1 MRALVVLTLIAVL
14 AAPARAQQPPP
25 QQEPAKPAADTSAST
40 IDATKLGVS
49 LSRIQKG
56 LRTAEAREKSNA
68 DGLRIEFNVQV
79 YGRAPR
85 IDVIPEDTD
94 LVFGNVP
101 GTAPT
106 HRQFIEHVT
115 PQIYRTPTMPV
126 SAFAALA
133 AQWLADKSK
142 KSRCEEEIAN
152 YRALVM
158 QGVNVSAPRCTQ

>member
-1 MRALVVLTLIAVL
+1 MRGLLVFTLIAAL
-14 AAPARAQQPPP
+14 AAPARAQQ
-25 QQEPAKPAADTSAST
+25 QEQEPAKPVAETPA

-49 LSRIQKG
+49 LSRIQKA
-56 LRTAEAREKSNA
+56 LRTAEAREKSNQ
-68 DGLRIEFNVQV
+68 DGLRLEFNVQV
-79 YGRAPR
+79 FGTAPR
-85 IDVIPEDTD
+85 IDVIPEDTE
-94 LVFGNVP
+94 LVFGEVP

-133 AQWLADKSK
+133 AQWLANKSK
-142 KSRCEEEIAN
+142 KSRCEEEIEN

>member
-1 MRALVVLTLIAVL
+1 MRALIVCALIAGL
-14 AAPARAQQPPP
+14 STPAWAQDQQPPA
-25 QQEPAKPAADTSAST
+25 PATTGEQTTTP

-56 LRTAEAREKSNA
+56 LRTAEARDKAND
-68 DGLRIEFNVQV
+68 DGLRLEFNVQV
-79 YGRAPR
+79 YGTAPR
-85 IDVIPEDTD
+85 IDVIPEGED
-94 LVFGNVP
+94 LLSGAVP

-115 PQIYRTPTMPV
+115 PQIYRTPGLPI
-126 SAFAALA
+126 SAFAMLA